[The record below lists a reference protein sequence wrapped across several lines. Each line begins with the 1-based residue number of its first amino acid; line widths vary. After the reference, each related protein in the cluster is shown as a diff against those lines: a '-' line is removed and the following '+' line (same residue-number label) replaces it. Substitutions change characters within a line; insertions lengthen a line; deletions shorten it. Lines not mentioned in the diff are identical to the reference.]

1 VKLRTVIKITGGA
14 MALLFATA
22 AVSPAARA
30 ECAAA
35 KSDAPKS
42 DTAKPE
48 GAKPDT
54 AKSETSYYSTRS
66 MLAAFFPNSEHVGYR
81 TFAVDRTV
89 RARLAQRLG
98 YAPARDKY
106 TIFVATTRGKVDG
119 YAVVDDELGLH
130 QPITFATRLSPR
142 GMVERVEIMVYREP
156 RGDEVRDE
164 RFRKQFQ
171 GKTSQDPLRLNRD
184 IDAVSGA
191 TVSSASLAVG
201 VRRATI
207 LVEELALGLST
218 LASAPAAAPA
228 EARASRPAPVNR

>member
-1 VKLRTVIKITGGA
+1 MKLRTVIKITRSVICGA
-14 MALLFATA
+14 LAFGLVAATA
-22 AVSPAARA
+22 APSARADSAAARA
-30 ECAAA
+30 
-35 KSDAPKS
+35 
-42 DTAKPE
+42 
-48 GAKPDT
+48 
-54 AKSETSYYSTRS
+54 ETSYYSTRDV
-66 MLAAFFPNSEHVGYR
+66 LAQFFPHSEHVGYR
-81 TFAVDRTV
+81 TFALDKSMRT
-89 RARLAQRLG
+89 RLAQRLG

-106 TIFVATTRGKVDG
+106 TIFVATTHGQIDG
-119 YAVVDDELGLH
+119 YAVVDDEQGLH

-156 RGDEVRDE
+156 RGDEVRDP

-218 LASAPAAAPA
+218 LASAPASVSGGEHAA
-228 EARASRPAPVNR
+228 RPAPVSR

>member
-1 VKLRTVIKITGGA
+1 VFAV
-14 MALLFATA
+14 ATA
-22 AVSPAARA
+22 APAARA
-30 ECAAA
+30 G
-35 KSDAPKS
+35 D
-42 DTAKPE
+42 
-48 GAKPDT
+48 GAT
-54 AKSETSYYSTRS
+54 TRTEASYYSTRGV
-66 MLAAFFPNSEHVGYR
+66 LAEFFPNSEHVSYR
-81 TFAVDRTV
+81 TFALDRSI

-106 TIFVATTRGKVDG
+106 TVFVATSHGKVDG
-119 YAVVDDELGLH
+119 YAIVDDEQGLH

-156 RGDEVRDE
+156 RGDEVRDA

-218 LASAPAAAPA
+218 LASAPAASTPA
-228 EARASRPAPVNR
+228 APVNR

>member
-1 VKLRTVIKITGGA
+1 VGTDALFILVKLRTVIKITA
-14 MALLFATA
+14 AALALSIAVA
-22 AVSPAARA
+22 AAPPAARA
-30 ECAAA
+30 DSAAPA
-35 KSDAPKS
+35 
-42 DTAKPE
+42 
-48 GAKPDT
+48 
-54 AKSETSYYSTRS
+54 ETSYYSTRS
-66 MLAAFFPNSEHVGYR
+66 VLAAFFPGSEHVGYR
-81 TFAVDRTV
+81 TFALDRSIRT
-89 RARLAQRLG
+89 RLAQRLG

-106 TIFVATTRGKVDG
+106 TIFVATTRGKIDG
-119 YAVVDDELGLH
+119 YAVVDDEQGLH

-156 RGDEVRDE
+156 RGDEVRDA

-171 GKTSQDPLRLNRD
+171 GKTAQDPLRLNRD

-218 LASAPAAAPA
+218 LASAPAAAPT
-228 EARASRPAPVNR
+228 EERASRPAPVSR

>member
-1 VKLRTVIKITGGA
+1 MLVA
-14 MALLFATA
+14 
-22 AVSPAARA
+22 AARPA
-30 ECAAA
+30 RA
-35 KSDAPKS
+35 DAPR
-42 DTAKPE
+42 AE
-48 GAKPDT
+48 A
-54 AKSETSYYSTRS
+54 SYYTTRGV
-66 MLAAFFPNSEHVGYR
+66 LAEFFPRSERVSYR
-81 TFAVDRTV
+81 SFTLDAPA

-98 YAPARDKY
+98 YAPSRDRY
-106 TIFVATTRGKVDG
+106 TIFVATTQGKVDG
-119 YAVVDDELGLH
+119 YAIVDDEQGLH

-156 RGDEVRDE
+156 RGDEVRDP

-228 EARASRPAPVNR
+228 GERAARPASVSR

>member
-1 VKLRTVIKITGGA
+1 VKLRTVIKFIGSA
-14 MALLFATA
+14 MALILTVATA
-22 AVSPAARA
+22 TPSARA
-30 ECAAA
+30 DAAPRA
-35 KSDAPKS
+35 ES
-42 DTAKPE
+42 
-48 GAKPDT
+48 
-54 AKSETSYYSTRS
+54 SYYSTRGV
-66 MLAAFFPNSEHVGYR
+66 LAEFFPQSEHVGYR
-81 TFAVDRTV
+81 TFALDKSI

-98 YAPARDKY
+98 YAPTRDKY
-106 TIFVATTRGKVDG
+106 TIFVATTHGKIDG
-119 YAVVDDELGLH
+119 YAVVDDEQGLH

-156 RGDEVRDE
+156 RGDEVRDP

-171 GKTSQDPLRLNRD
+171 GKTSQDPLRLNQD

-228 EARASRPAPVNR
+228 GEKTARPASVSR

>member
-1 VKLRTVIKITGGA
+1 VKLRTVIKIT
-14 MALLFATA
+14 ALALVFAVATA
-22 AVSPAARA
+22 APAARA
-30 ECAAA
+30 G
-35 KSDAPKS
+35 D
-42 DTAKPE
+42 
-48 GAKPDT
+48 GAT
-54 AKSETSYYSTRS
+54 TRTEASYYSTRGV
-66 MLAAFFPNSEHVGYR
+66 LAEFFPTSEHVSYR
-81 TFAVDRTV
+81 TFALDRSI

-106 TIFVATTRGKVDG
+106 TIFVATSHGKVDG
-119 YAVVDDELGLH
+119 YAIVDDEQGLH

-156 RGDEVRDE
+156 RGDEVRDA

-218 LASAPAAAPA
+218 LASAPAASTPA
-228 EARASRPAPVNR
+228 APVNR

>member
-14 MALLFATA
+14 LALLFATA
-22 AVSPAARA
+22 AVSSSARA
-30 ECAAA
+30 ECAAPKVDAA
-35 KSDAPKS
+35 KADP
-42 DTAKPE
+42 
-48 GAKPDT
+48 AKPDT
-54 AKSETSYYSTRS
+54 AKGETSYYSTRS

-81 TFAVDRTV
+81 TFTVDRTI
-89 RARLAQRLG
+89 RTRLAQRLG

-106 TIFVATTRGKVDG
+106 TIFVATTHGKVDG

-201 VRRATI
+201 VRRATV

-228 EARASRPAPVNR
+228 EARAARPAPVNR

>member
-1 VKLRTVIKITGGA
+1 VKLRTVIKIVGGL
-14 MALLFATA
+14 MALFFAVTA
-22 AVSPAARA
+22 AAPAARA
-30 ECAAA
+30 DGAAR
-35 KSDAPKS
+35 
-42 DTAKPE
+42 
-48 GAKPDT
+48 G
-54 AKSETSYYSTRS
+54 ETSYYSTRS
-66 MLAAFFPNSEHVGYR
+66 VLAEFFPNSEHVGYR
-81 TFAVDRTV
+81 TFAVDQSI

-106 TIFVATTRGKVDG
+106 TIFVATTHGKIDG
-119 YAVVDDELGLH
+119 YAVVDDEQGLH

-156 RGDEVRDE
+156 RGDEVRDV

-218 LASAPAAAPA
+218 LASAPAAASA
-228 EARASRPAPVNR
+228 GERDALAARPRAARPAPVNR

>member
-1 VKLRTVIKITGGA
+1 MRTVIKITCSA
-14 MALLFATA
+14 VALVLAVGTA
-22 AVSPAARA
+22 APSARA
-30 ECAAA
+30 DSGAA
-35 KSDAPKS
+35 SR
-42 DTAKPE
+42 T
-48 GAKPDT
+48 
-54 AKSETSYYSTRS
+54 ETSYYTTRDV
-66 MLAAFFPNSEHVGYR
+66 LAQFFPHSEHVGYR
-81 TFAVDRTV
+81 TFALDKSM

-106 TIFVATTRGKVDG
+106 TIFVATTHGQIDG
-119 YAVVDDELGLH
+119 YAVVDDEQGLH

-156 RGDEVRDE
+156 RGDEVRDP

-171 GKTSQDPLRLNRD
+171 GKTSQDPLRLNHD

-218 LASAPAAAPA
+218 LASAPAAPPA
-228 EARASRPAPVNR
+228 GDHAARPAPVSR

>member
-14 MALLFATA
+14 LAMLFA
-22 AVSPAARA
+22 VS
-30 ECAAA
+30 AAA
-35 KSDAPKS
+35 PRAHADAPAR
-42 DTAKPE
+42 T
-48 GAKPDT
+48 
-54 AKSETSYYSTRS
+54 ETSYYSTRA
-66 MLAAFFPNSEHVGYR
+66 MLAEFFPKSEHVGYR
-81 TFAVDRTV
+81 TFTLDQSI

-106 TIFVATTRGKVDG
+106 TIFVATTQGKVDG
-119 YAVVDDELGLH
+119 YAVVDDEMGLH
-130 QPITFATRLSPR
+130 QPITFATRLSSR

-156 RGDEVRDE
+156 RGDEVRDA

-171 GKTSQDPLRLNRD
+171 GKTSHDPLRLNRD

-218 LASAPAAAPA
+218 LASAPAAVPA
-228 EARASRPAPVNR
+228 GERAARPAPVNR

>member
-1 VKLRTVIKITGGA
+1 MGGA
-14 MALLFATA
+14 VALILTVATA
-22 AVSPAARA
+22 APAARA
-30 ECAAA
+30 DAAPVKEA
-35 KSDAPKS
+35 R
-42 DTAKPE
+42 T
-48 GAKPDT
+48 
-54 AKSETSYYSTRS
+54 YSTRGG
-66 MLAAFFPNSEHVGYR
+66 LAEFFPQSEHVGYR
-81 TFAVDRTV
+81 TFALDKSI

-98 YAPARDKY
+98 YAPVRDKY
-106 TIFVATTRGKVDG
+106 TIFVATTHGKIDG
-119 YAVVDDELGLH
+119 YAVVDDEQGLH

-142 GMVERVEIMVYREP
+142 GSVERVEIMVYREP
-156 RGDEVRDE
+156 RGDEVRDP

-171 GKTSQDPLRLNRD
+171 GKTSQDPLRLNQD

-228 EARASRPAPVNR
+228 GEKTAPPAPVSR